1 MILNDL
7 SFEQTA
13 RAVYIMNPSAQERFD
28 SWEELESFMRSMAYQ
43 YCGNSNSFGT
53 SGFQLTGFN
62 CGKERCVFASVQA
75 YTALKYAE
83 AMSNSLE
90 IAFGE
95 HV

>member
-53 SGFQLTGFN
+53 SGFQLTAFTCSDG
-62 CGKERCVFASVQA
+62 ERCVFASVQA

-90 IAFGE
+90 IA
-95 HV
+95 